1 MSNIIEFKRPK
12 AGDLITLT
20 KAQVSNLSTSL
31 ATYPLDEDIRK
42 LTLEVA
48 AVISEGI
55 GSLDKCLLSSTRL
68 GTCMFL
74 GYKHLNLGV
83 ELSSGVYHYDRLTLE
98 DFLEEES
105 DLLLRAAATL
115 LSRSFFLKYVTF
127 VTSKVIPSHYQLH
140 LKFKDLNFTIRI
152 AKGN

>member
-1 MSNIIEFKRPK
+1 MSNVIEFKRPN

-20 KAQVSNLSTSL
+20 EAQVNNLSTSL
-31 ATYPLDEDIRK
+31 ATYPLNEDIRK

-55 GSLDKCLLSSTRL
+55 GPLDKCLLSSTSL
-68 GTCMFL
+68 GTCTFL

-83 ELSSGVYHYDRLTLE
+83 ELSSGGYHYDRLTLE

-115 LSRSFFLKYVTF
+115 LSKSFFLKYVTL
-127 VTSKVIPSHYQLH
+127 VTSNAIPSHYQLH
-140 LKFKDLNFTIRI
+140 LKSKSLNFTIRI